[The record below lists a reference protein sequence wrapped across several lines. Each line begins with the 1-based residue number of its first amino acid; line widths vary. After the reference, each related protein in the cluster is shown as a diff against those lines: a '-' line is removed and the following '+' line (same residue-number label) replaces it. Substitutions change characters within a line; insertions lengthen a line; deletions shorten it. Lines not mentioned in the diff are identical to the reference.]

1 MKKLFMIIALISIGI
16 TSMAQQ
22 AKEKEKQNVYTNLSD
37 KMLQSDSKL
46 SIGGYGE
53 INYNQGFGE
62 DTRSNGKLDVQ
73 RFVLMFGYKFN
84 SRTSFVAEV
93 EFEHVKEVYVEQ
105 AFLQYQLT
113 DNLSLRGG
121 LILAP
126 MGITNEYHEPTTYNG
141 VSRPSIDK
149 YIAPT
154 TWREVGIGAI
164 GFIPELDMKYQAYI
178 MNGFNGFD
186 GSAKFNAK
194 NGLRKGRQKGAES
207 YMSSPNFAA
216 KVEYF
221 GIRGLNIGL
230 SGYFGDSQSKAYDG
244 LDEDIQADLDLADAT
259 VVGIS
264 MLGVDA
270 RYRSKGLE
278 LKGQY
283 YYTSLSNTKDYNS
296 LVVEDDGYLGS
307 SMTGYYLEG
316 GYNVLR
322 SLDTSK
328 ELIPFVRYERWDTQ
342 NTMSSSYASNDKYD
356 VSQITTGLTLKLT
369 KGAVVKTDIQF
380 RKSEA
385 DDEYQTSFNAGIGIM
400 F

>member
-1 MKKLFMIIALISIGI
+1 MRKLILIIAVLSIAIISK
-16 TSMAQQ
+16 AQE
-22 AKEKEKQNVYTNLSD
+22 KEKENVYTNLSD
-37 KMLQSDSKL
+37 KILTSDSKL

-53 INYNQGFGE
+53 VNYKQAFGG

-73 RFVLMFGYKFN
+73 RFVMMLGYKFN
-84 SRTSFVAEV
+84 SRTSFVAEL

-105 AFLQYQLT
+105 AFMQYRLT
-113 DNLSLRGG
+113 DNISLRGG
-121 LILAP
+121 LLLAP

-141 VSRPSIDK
+141 VARPSIDK

-154 TWREVGIGAI
+154 TWREIGAGVI
-164 GFIPELDMKYQAYI
+164 GFIPELDMKYQAYV

-186 GSAKFNAK
+186 NSAKFNAK

-221 GIRGLNIGL
+221 GIKGLNLGL
-230 SGYFGDSQSKAYDG
+230 SGYFGDTQSKAFDD
-244 LDEDIQADLDLADAT
+244 LDEDNKADVAAADAT

-264 MLGVDA
+264 MLGLDA
-270 RYRSKGLE
+270 RYRNSGFQF
-278 LKGQY
+278 KGQY
-283 YYTSLSNTKDYNS
+283 YYTALSNTKDYNL
-296 LVVEDDGYLGS
+296 LVAAGDGYLGS

-316 GYNVLR
+316 GYNVLK
-322 SLDTSK
+322 SLDTKK
-328 ELIPFVRYERWDTQ
+328 ELIPFVRYEKWNTQ
-342 NTMSSSYASNDKYD
+342 NSMASGFAANDKYD
-356 VSQITTGLTLKLT
+356 MSLITTGLTLKLT

-380 RKSEA
+380 QKSEA